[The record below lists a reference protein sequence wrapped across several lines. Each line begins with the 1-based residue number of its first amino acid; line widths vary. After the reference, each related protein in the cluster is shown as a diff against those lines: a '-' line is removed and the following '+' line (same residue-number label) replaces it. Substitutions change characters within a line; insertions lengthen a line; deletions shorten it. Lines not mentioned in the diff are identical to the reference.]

1 MPDSVELTGIALV
14 AVGALICGIVVTRLR
29 QPAVIGYIFAGV
41 LLGPSGLAF
50 VENRDQIAVLAE
62 LGVLMLLF
70 LIGMELSL
78 RGFARVWRV
87 ALMTTTLQI
96 AISVGVVLLLAQ
108 IFGWSLALTLLIGFA
123 VSLSSTAVAIKILE
137 DINELRT
144 DAGRT
149 TVGVLIAQDL
159 AVVPILL
166 IIDGLADDGAIDLLT
181 AAKIFVA
188 IGFLA
193 LLIRFLSGRRR
204 IRLPFSRAI
213 GSNADLTPLTA
224 LTYCFAAAAVSGV
237 IGLSPAYGAFL
248 AGLLIGNSTER
259 AAVHSATQPIQ
270 SILLMVFFLSI
281 GLLIDLAYIWANLG
295 TVLSLLFVVV
305 VLKSVMNVGV
315 LRLLG
320 EPWQR
325 SFLAGVVLA
334 QIGEFSFVILAAG
347 SSVGIV
353 DSDGYRLFV
362 AVIALNLTLSPLWLN
377 AARRL
382 HRLASSGVPTLGEL
396 LEELYGHEAAVISAG
411 SSRVATIVRRIE
423 HTIWNWFQSHA
434 QRLRAST
441 NPADT
446 IDPPSPTRQLR
457 PPSARRKAAPPVS
470 PQSKA
475 RHRKGK
481 NAPGKRVKT
490 KRPATEKPAPQNPP
504 VGNTA
509 QPPSRAKKNPAPA
522 KKAKRTA
529 ARSRT
534 KGTKPR

>member
-1 MPDSVELTGIALV
+1 MPGSVELTGIAFV
-14 AVGALICGIVVTRLR
+14 AVGALVCGIVVTRLR

-41 LLGPSGLAF
+41 FLGPSGLAF

-78 RGFARVWRV
+78 RGFARVWRI
-87 ALMTTTLQI
+87 ALKTTILQI

-108 IFGWSLALTLLIGFA
+108 IFAWSLALTLLIGFA

-149 TVGVLIAQDL
+149 AVGVLIAQDL
-159 AVVPILL
+159 AVVPMLL
-166 IIDGLADDGAIDLLT
+166 IIDGLAEDGAIDLLT

-188 IGFLA
+188 IGFLV

-204 IRLPFSRAI
+204 IRLPFSRVI
-213 GSNADLTPLTA
+213 GGNADLTPLTA
-224 LTYCFAAAAVSGV
+224 LAYCFAAAAASGV

-259 AAVHSATQPIQ
+259 AAVHRATQPIQ

-305 VLKSVMNVGV
+305 VLKSVMNVSV
-315 LRLLG
+315 LHLLG

-325 SFLAGVVLA
+325 SFLTGVVLA

-347 SSVGIV
+347 SLVGIV

-362 AVIALNLTLSPLWLN
+362 AVIALNLALSPLWLN

-382 HRLASSGVPTLGEL
+382 NRLASTGMPTLGEL
-396 LEELYGHEAAVISAG
+396 LEELYGHEAAAISEGSARVIAL
-411 SSRVATIVRRIE
+411 VRRIE
-423 HTIWNWFQSHA
+423 RMIWVWTKTHA
-434 QRLRAST
+434 VRLRRSSKPAGETDLSTSRQASPT
-441 NPADT
+441 AQIAPLL
-446 IDPPSPTRQLR
+446 PSPAKSKSKPR
-457 PPSARRKAAPPVS
+457 SRKNE
-470 PQSKA
+470 KMG
-475 RHRKGK
+475 GK
-481 NAPGKRVKT
+481 QVHDEPISQT
-490 KRPATEKPAPQNPP
+490 KRA
-504 VGNTA
+504 
-509 QPPSRAKKNPAPA
+509 
-522 KKAKRTA
+522 
-529 ARSRT
+529 SRT
-534 KGTKPR
+534 TPRSGTKRTKPR

>member
-1 MPDSVELTGIALV
+1 MPDSVELTGIAFV
-14 AVGALICGIVVTRLR
+14 AVGALVCGIVVTRFR

-50 VENRDQIAVLAE
+50 VENRDQISVLAE

-78 RGFARVWRV
+78 RGFAKVWRV
-87 ALMTTTLQI
+87 AMMTTALQI
-96 AISVGVVLLLAQ
+96 AISVGIVLLLAQ
-108 IFGWSLALTLLIGFA
+108 LFAWPLALTLLIGFA

-149 TVGVLIAQDL
+149 AVGVLIAQDL
-159 AVVPILL
+159 AVVPMLL
-166 IIDGLADDGAIDLLT
+166 IIDGLAEDGAIDLLT
-181 AAKIFVA
+181 AAKIFIAVA
-188 IGFLA
+188 FLA

-213 GSNADLTPLTA
+213 GGNADLTPLTA
-224 LTYCFAAAAVSGV
+224 LAYCFAAAAASGFM
-237 IGLSPAYGAFL
+237 GLSPAYGAFL

-270 SILLMVFFLSI
+270 SVLLMVFFLSI
-281 GLLIDLAYIWANLG
+281 GLLIDLAYIWENLG
-295 TVLSLLFVVV
+295 TVLSLLLVVV

-315 LRLLG
+315 LHLLG

-347 SSVGIV
+347 ASVGIV

-362 AVIALNLTLSPLWLN
+362 ALIALNLTLSPLWLN

-382 HRLASSGVPTLGEL
+382 HRLALSGVPTLSEL
-396 LEELYGHEAAVISAG
+396 LEELYGHEAAVVAEGSA
-411 SSRVATIVRRIE
+411 RLVAVVRSLER
-423 HTIWNWFQSHA
+423 TVRSLVLA
-434 QRLRAST
+434 QIAQVRAWRSKYKRS
-441 NPADT
+441 PP
-446 IDPPSPTRQLR
+446 PPSPPRMR
-457 PPSARRKAAPPVS
+457 AAAAADNPPAISLPTTPKSKPRRRTSATGLNKQTKKKPAA
-470 PQSKA
+470 KK
-475 RHRKGK
+475 RKG
-481 NAPGKRVKT
+481 R
-490 KRPATEKPAPQNPP
+490 
-504 VGNTA
+504 
-509 QPPSRAKKNPAPA
+509 APA
-522 KKAKRTA
+522 
-529 ARSRT
+529 RS
-534 KGTKPR
+534 GTKDPKSR